1 MKCPHCNKVFPDTV
15 RRSSLDMHIRM
26 VHRPKQKEISG
37 HNDIPADNPSEG
49 MYLPPESDIA
59 ELFENIFD
67 GVCCTYYTYQRTMCD
82 KIESNA
88 TDKQM
93 AKVKMLDGK
102 YASTNRRIYM
112 LIITYIASRRHI
124 SEADA
129 TEMLEMIKEITKMHG
144 LEIPLPSR

>member
-1 MKCPHCNKVFPDTV
+1 
-15 RRSSLDMHIRM
+15 
-26 VHRPKQKEISG
+26 
-37 HNDIPADNPSEG
+37 
-49 MYLPPESDIA
+49 
-59 ELFENIFD
+59 
-67 GVCCTYYTYQRTMCD
+67 MCE